1 MANDDSGI
9 GSLQIG
15 HSPVKENDFII
26 KCEVASDRHIEVPF
40 SHRHLFYAIYWIHE
54 GSGIHFIDFKE
65 YEVKPDRIFFVRPEQ
80 IHFLQGNACMK
91 YSALQFTT
99 DFMDTSFSS
108 TQNRIAVW
116 KDLTE
121 DEIDRIRILFGQLQA
136 ESVSGLANSM
146 VIIQSEVN
154 TLLLELERISF
165 LSNAFPAIPRLLQEY
180 KELIEHDFINDRQ
193 VRNYAKRLGVS
204 SNYLNVLTQKH
215 LGKSALEM
223 INERVTLEMK
233 RLLLRTDYDISEIAY
248 KLGFNELSYFSRFF
262 RRNTGMSPYEFR
274 TAMNK
279 MYQK

>member
-1 MANDDSGI
+1 MKEI

-15 HSPVKENDFII
+15 HSSVKENDFKI
-26 KCEVASDRHIEVPF
+26 KCGVVNDRHIEVPF
-40 SHRHLFYAIYWIHE
+40 SHRHFFYAIYWIHE
-54 GSGIHFIDFKE
+54 GSGTHFIDFKE
-65 YEVKPDRIFFVRPEQ
+65 YEVKPDRIFFIRPEQ
-80 IHFLQGNACMK
+80 IHFLQGDAGMK

-108 TQNRIAVW
+108 TQNRIAVC

-121 DEIDRIRILFGQLQA
+121 NEKKRIKLLFGQLHA
-136 ESVSGLANSM
+136 ESVSSLANSM
-146 VIIQSEVN
+146 AIIQSEVN
-154 TLLLELERISF
+154 TLLLELERISL
-165 LSNAFPAIPRLLQEY
+165 LSNAFPAIPNLLQEY
-180 KELIEHDFINDRQ
+180 KELIEHEFINDRQ

-262 RRNTGMSPYEFR
+262 RRNTGMSPHEFR
-274 TAMNK
+274 TVMNK

>member
-80 IHFLQGNACMK
+80 IHFLQGDACMK
-91 YSALQFTT
+91 YSALQFTG
-99 DFMDTSFSS
+99 DFMNTFFINTSKRVAVFRDLSEEEKK
-108 TQNRIAVW
+108 RIG
-116 KDLTE
+116 
-121 DEIDRIRILFGQLQA
+121 ILFGQLQR
-136 ESVSGLANSM
+136 ESVSGLLHSTT
-146 VIIQSEVN
+146 IIQSELN
-154 TLLLELERISF
+154 TLLLELERIS
-165 LSNAFPAIPRLLQEY
+165 LSSQNVSVVPQLLLDY
-180 KELIEHDFINDRQ
+180 NDLIEHDFISNRQ
-193 VRNYAKRLGVS
+193 VRSYAIRLGIS
-204 SNYLNVLTQKH
+204 SNYLNVLTQKYF
-215 LGKSALEM
+215 GKSALEM
-223 INERVTLEMK
+223 INERVTLEIK

-262 RRNTGMSPYEFR
+262 RRNTGMSPHEFR
-274 TAMNK
+274 ITMNK

>member
-1 MANDDSGI
+1 
-9 GSLQIG
+9 
-15 HSPVKENDFII
+15 
-26 KCEVASDRHIEVPF
+26 
-40 SHRHLFYAIYWIHE
+40 
-54 GSGIHFIDFKE
+54 
-65 YEVKPDRIFFVRPEQ
+65 
-80 IHFLQGNACMK
+80 MK

-108 TQNRIAVW
+108 TQNRIAVC

-121 DEIDRIRILFGQLQA
+121 NEKKRIKLLFGQLHA
-136 ESVSGLANSM
+136 ESVSSLANSM
-146 VIIQSEVN
+146 AIIQSEVN
-154 TLLLELERISF
+154 TLLLELERISL
-165 LSNAFPAIPRLLQEY
+165 LSNAFPAIPNLLQEY
-180 KELIEHDFINDRQ
+180 KELIEHEFINDRQ

-215 LGKSALEM
+215 LGKSALGM

-262 RRNTGMSPYEFR
+262 RRNTGMSPHEFR

>member
-1 MANDDSGI
+1 MKEI

-15 HSPVKENDFII
+15 HSSVKENDFKI
-26 KCEVASDRHIEVPF
+26 KCGVVNDRHIEVPF
-40 SHRHLFYAIYWIHE
+40 SHRHFFYAIYWIHE
-54 GSGIHFIDFKE
+54 GSGTHVIDFKE
-65 YEVKPDRIFFVRPEQ
+65 YEVRPDRIFFIRPEQ
-80 IHFLQGNACMK
+80 IHFLQGDAGMK

-108 TQNRIAVW
+108 TQNRIAVC

-121 DEIDRIRILFGQLQA
+121 NEKERIKLLFGQLHA
-136 ESVSGLANSM
+136 ESVSSLANSM
-146 VIIQSEVN
+146 AIIQSEVN
-154 TLLLELERISF
+154 TLLLELERISL
-165 LSNAFPAIPRLLQEY
+165 LSNAFPAIPNLLQEY
-180 KELIEHDFINDRQ
+180 KELIEHEFINDRQ

-262 RRNTGMSPYEFR
+262 RRNTGMSPHEFR